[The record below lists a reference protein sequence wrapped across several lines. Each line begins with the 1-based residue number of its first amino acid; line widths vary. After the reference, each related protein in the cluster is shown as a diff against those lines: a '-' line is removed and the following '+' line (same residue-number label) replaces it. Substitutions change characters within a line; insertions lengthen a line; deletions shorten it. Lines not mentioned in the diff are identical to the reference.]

1 MFLCVVCGGIIG
13 SLAACCWEDAIL
25 KIATGCTGAYISV
38 RSLSLVVGGWPDEN
52 MVAEYINNGTLDLL
66 SNEFYYYLI
75 AVVVLAIAGIV
86 V

>member
-1 MFLCVVCGGIIG
+1 VVCGGIIG
-13 SLAACCWEDAIL
+13 SLLACFWEKHIL
-25 KIATGCTGAYISV
+25 KIATGLTGAYVAV
-38 RSLSLVVGGWPDEN
+38 RSLSLIIGGWPDEN

-75 AVVVLAIAGIV
+75 AVVVLTIAGIV